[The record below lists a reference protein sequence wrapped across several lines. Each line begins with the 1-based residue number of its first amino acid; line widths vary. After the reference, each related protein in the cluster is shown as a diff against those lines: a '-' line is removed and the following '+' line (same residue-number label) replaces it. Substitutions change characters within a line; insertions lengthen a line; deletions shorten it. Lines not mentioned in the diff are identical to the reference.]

1 MPDHGPD
8 IDARAEAALEALRE
22 GRPVPG
28 RPVAEGRPTLTEVV
42 DRLVGSARPR
52 TVALAAAA
60 VIGVV
65 LVAGLAW
72 IALRPVGAP
81 AVGDDALFAAPPT
94 SVATAAGTAAG
105 ATTTVPGMVV
115 HAAGAVRQPG
125 VYLLPAGARVA
136 DLLDRA
142 GGPTADTDLDRL
154 NLAAP
159 LADGQR
165 LYVPRRGEQAP
176 PVVGPDGG
184 VAAPGVSVAG
194 SVPAGPI
201 DLNTATVEQLDTLPG
216 IGPATA
222 AAIVDHRERTGPFA
236 SVDALL
242 DVRGIG
248 PAKLEALRELV
259 SVG

>member
-1 MPDHGPD
+1 MT
-8 IDARAEAALEALRE
+8 E
-22 GRPVPG
+22 GRPALADAV
-28 RPVAEGRPTLTEVV
+28 E
-42 DRLVGSARPR
+42 RLVGSARPR
-52 TVALAAAA
+52 TVVAGVAA
-60 VIGVV
+60 VVGAV

-72 IALRPVGAP
+72 LALRPVGAP
-81 AVGDDALFAAPPT
+81 AAGDDALFASP
-94 SVATAAGTAAG
+94 ATTVTAVPSRSTMPG
-105 ATTTVPGMVV
+105 TTVPGIVV

-142 GGPTADTDLDRL
+142 GGPTAETDLDRL

-176 PVVGPDGG
+176 TVVGPDGG
-184 VAAPGVSVAG
+184 SAGSGGAGG

-201 DLNTATVEQLDTLPG
+201 DLNTATAEQLDTLPG

-222 AAIVDHRERTGPFA
+222 AAIVEHRERTGPFA

-248 PAKLEALRELV
+248 PAKLDALRELV

>member
-1 MPDHGPD
+1 VPDHGPEV
-8 IDARAEAALEALRE
+8 DARAEAALEALRE

-28 RPVAEGRPTLTEVV
+28 TPPRPGWRGLFEAVERMAGRTGPRTLVLGAAG
-42 DRLVGSARPR
+42 LVGAV
-52 TVALAAAA
+52 TVGL
-60 VIGVV
+60 
-65 LVAGLAW
+65 LAW
-72 IALRPVGAP
+72 LAVRPVGTHP
-81 AVGDDALFAAPPT
+81 MGDDALFAGPATTVAQAADVGPVAP
-94 SVATAAGTAAG
+94 
-105 ATTTVPGMVV
+105 TTVPGIVV

-142 GGPTADTDLDRL
+142 GGPTAETDLDRV

-176 PVVGPDGG
+176 AVVGPDGG
-184 VAAPGVSVAG
+184 AGGGGEGGAG
-194 SVPAGPI
+194 SLPAGPVDI
-201 DLNTATVEQLDTLPG
+201 NTATAEQLDTLPG

-222 AAIVDHRERTGPFA
+222 AAIVEHRERTGPFA

-248 PAKLEALRELV
+248 PAKLDAIRALV